1 MNIRLVATSDV
12 HGYVMPYSY
21 ANNGEADHGLVRL
34 KSTVSA
40 LRNGNTLVI
49 DNGDILQG
57 SPLLT
62 YYYACLLYTSPSPRD

>member
-21 ANNGEADHGLVRL
+21 ADNGETDHGLVRL

-40 LRNGNTLVI
+40 LRNENTLVI

-62 YYYACLLYTSPSPRD
+62 YYCPGAVGSGYEH